1 MNGKGVS
8 KILNLNGTNGEK
20 FRKVL
25 LSEKIVSRRSKITV
39 THIGNMN
46 EVKIVNIF
54 LKKYSHN
61 RGFYEIKKS
70 VGQTIDTFG

>member
-1 MNGKGVS
+1 
-8 KILNLNGTNGEK
+8 
-20 FRKVL
+20 
-25 LSEKIVSRRSKITV
+25 
-39 THIGNMN
+39 MN